1 MKTFSRVFE
10 RLLEAFVIF
19 LMVALTAVI
28 IIAVVYRKAGASLAW
43 YDEVASIL
51 LAWLTYYGA
60 ALAAHKRAHIGFS
73 GLVAAA
79 PPQLRVALF
88 YVSELVVLAFFVLLA
103 WVGLTVL
110 DVLEGDTLVSLPWV
124 PVQFTQSVIP
134 IGAALFILGQLL
146 SLPEQLKRFRDGT
159 LLHEGEIPDSP
170 DDQKDGRP

>member
-1 MKTFSRVFE
+1 MPGDLGATAPE
-10 RLLEAFVIF
+10 RA
-19 LMVALTAVI
+19 
-28 IIAVVYRKAGASLAW
+28 RH
-43 YDEVASIL
+43 
-51 LAWLTYYGA
+51 
-60 ALAAHKRAHIGFS
+60 ALAFGR
-73 GLVAAA
+73 LVAAA

-110 DVLEGDTLVSLPWV
+110 EVLEGDTLVSLPWV